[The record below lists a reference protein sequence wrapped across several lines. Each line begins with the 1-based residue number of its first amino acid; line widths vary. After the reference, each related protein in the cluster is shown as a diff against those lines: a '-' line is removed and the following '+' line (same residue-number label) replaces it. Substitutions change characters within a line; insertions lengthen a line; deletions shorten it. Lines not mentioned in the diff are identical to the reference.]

1 MAKHDYLEAKKLG
14 DAAVRFSLKNGL
26 SPYPP
31 VLDQIEEIKSAAGE
45 VRVGLLELP
54 LSRINGTKEA
64 GRTNVFA
71 TNFMPILEGNSEF
84 AIKWSALYDSYVNEG
99 IRDAILVY
107 EYMNQYYVQEGNKR
121 VSVSKY
127 GGSEFIL
134 ADVIRILPARDDS
147 KESRLYYEYLDFFK
161 STKNHYIVFS
171 EPGEYERLAEML
183 GQDLGTRWDE
193 DLCKDLKAAFFNF
206 SRKCEDVMKDDD
218 QFTMGDAFLIYI
230 SIFPMKSLLTDT
242 KEQIVKNI
250 RLARRELLASVSA
263 EKIDFV
269 EKAPEAAES
278 KGLMSLFTPTKK
290 YSAASPLRA
299 AFIYDADI
307 EDSRWINSHEAGRL
321 YVEAVIGGNVKT
333 KSYFTDGDLPAVLE
347 QAVSDKNEVIFTV
360 SPDMMDEVLK
370 TALHYPKIRFF
381 NCASGKT
388 SNQVKGYHGKLYE
401 AAFLLGIYCGH
412 LTLQEGSAK
421 PHRIGYA
428 ARNFENTAVINAFA
442 LGVSTMDPAC
452 RISLHC
458 LHTADEQEADAMR
471 EAWKAEDISLY
482 ADIEYPML
490 CDIRSRPGIYRM
502 EDDKDVYLGRAYFNW
517 GRYYAQIL
525 QAFLS
530 GAWNSADLVDTLIVK
545 NYWFGLST
553 GVVDILIPDLPYQ
566 TQKMLSFFKDD
577 IANGNFDPFTG
588 EIHAQEGIIQAGPE
602 SSRGSFPLDMDKLP
616 LGKVVTMQWLA
627 DNIDGDLV

>member
-14 DAAVRFSLKNGL
+14 DAAVRFALKNGL
-26 SPYPP
+26 SAYPP

-84 AIKWSALYDSYVNEG
+84 AIKWAALYDSYVNEG

-183 GQDLGTRWDE
+183 GQELGARWDE

-206 SRKCEDVMKDDD
+206 SRKCEDVMKDSDD
-218 QFTMGDAFLIYI
+218 FTMGDAFLIYI

-242 KEQIVKNI
+242 KDQIVKNI
-250 RLARRELLASVSA
+250 RLARRELLTSVSA

-269 EKAPEAAES
+269 EKAPEAAEQ
-278 KGLMSLFTPTKK
+278 KGFMNLFTPSKK
-290 YSAASPLRA
+290 YSASSPLRA

-307 EDSRWINSHEAGRL
+307 ESSRWINSHEAGRL
-321 YVEAVIGGNVKT
+321 YVEGVIGENVRT
-333 KSYFTDGDLPAVLE
+333 KSYFTNGDVSAALE
-347 QAVSDKNEVIFTV
+347 QAISDKNEVIFTV
-360 SPDMMDEVLK
+360 APDMMEEVLK

-388 SNQVKGYHGKLYE
+388 SNLVKGYHGKLYE
-401 AAFLLGIYCGH
+401 AAFLLGIYCGY
-412 LTLQEGSAK
+412 LTVQEGDK

-428 ARNFENTAVINAFA
+428 ARTFENTAVVNAFA

-458 LHTADEQEADAMR
+458 LHSADEQEAEAMR
-471 EAWKAEDISLY
+471 ESWKAEGISLY
-482 ADIEYPML
+482 ADIEYPTL
-490 CDIRSRPGIYRM
+490 CGIRSKPGIYRM
-502 EDDKDVYLGRAYFNW
+502 TDGNDIYLGRAYFNW

-530 GAWNSADLVDTLIVK
+530 GAWNSADLMDSLIVR

-553 GVVDILIPDLPYQ
+553 GVVDVLIPDLPYQ
-566 TQKMLSFFKDD
+566 TRKMIGFFKDD
-577 IANGNFDPFTG
+577 IANGNFDPFVG
-588 EIHAQEGIIQAGPE
+588 EIHAQDGIIQAGNDN
-602 SSRGSFPLDMDKLP
+602 SRGSISIDMEKLP
-616 LGKVVTMQWLA
+616 LGKVVTMDWLA
-627 DNIDGDLV
+627 ENIDGMFL